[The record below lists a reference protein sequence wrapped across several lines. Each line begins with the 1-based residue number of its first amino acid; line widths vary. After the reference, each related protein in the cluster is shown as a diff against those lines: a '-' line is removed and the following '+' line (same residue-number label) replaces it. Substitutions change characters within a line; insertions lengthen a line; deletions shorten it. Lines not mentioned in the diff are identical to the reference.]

1 MPKNASLRC
10 KAKSTDCGDVEALQA
25 PQKETLHASLIMRGV
40 FITLTI
46 VCLVLAVLGIVL
58 PGVPTFDFLF
68 LATFFAAKG
77 STRLHH
83 WIHQNRYIHL
93 LLTQYT
99 DGFKSISRVRKW
111 MMTLTIVLISISLIL
126 SSLHMHIKLT
136 LMLILLVG
144 MLWIWSRAEK
154 IEI

>member
-1 MPKNASLRC
+1 MPQNASLKY
-10 KAKSTDCGDVEALQA
+10 KAKSTDCSDVDALQA
-25 PQKETLHASLIMRGV
+25 PQKEKLHASLIMRGV
-40 FITLTI
+40 YIVLSI
-46 VCLVLAVLGIVL
+46 VCLILAVLGIVL

-99 DGFKSISRVRKW
+99 GGFKSISRVRKC
-111 MMTLTIVLISISLIL
+111 MMTLTLVLISISLLL
-126 SSLHMHIKLT
+126 SSLHLHIKLT
-136 LMLILLVG
+136 VMLVLLVCV
-144 MLWIWSRAEK
+144 LWIWSRSEK
-154 IEI
+154 N

>member
-1 MPKNASLRC
+1 MPKNASLRY
-10 KAKSTDCGDVEALQA
+10 KAKSTDCSDVDTLQA
-25 PQKETLHASLIMRGV
+25 PQKEKLHVSIIMRGV
-40 FITLTI
+40 YIALAV
-46 VCLVLAVLGIVL
+46 VCLILAVLGIVL

-77 STRLHH
+77 SAKLHR

-99 DGFKSISRVRKW
+99 GGFKSISRLRKY
-111 MMTLTIVLISISLIL
+111 MMTLTIVLILISLIL
-126 SSLHMHIKLT
+126 SSLHLHIKLSFI
-136 LMLILLVG
+136 LILLVLV
-144 MLWIWSRAEK
+144 LWIWSRAKK